1 MSSGAGRAAAPP
13 TGSAR
18 SGEAAIWHDVEC
30 ASYAA
35 DLEAWRG
42 LAAAA
47 GGPVL
52 ELGAGTGRVALDL
65 AAHGHAVW
73 AVDSDPAL
81 VGELSRRARERG
93 LEVRARAADA
103 RALSLGRRF
112 ALAVAPM
119 QVAQLLGG
127 SAGRRAMLAAVR
139 AHLDREAALAIA
151 LADPVEGLPAAEVLP
166 PLPDVLEVAGWV
178 YSSRPVAV
186 RDAGAAI
193 AIDRVREA
201 VSPRGELWESAATLL
216 LDRVTPDELAA
227 EAAEECYRERERL
240 RVPETEAY
248 VGSDVLVLERIR

>member
-1 MSSGAGRAAAPP
+1 MSSRASGADAPP
-13 TGSAR
+13 GGAAR
-18 SGEAAIWHDVEC
+18 WEEPAIWHDVEC
-30 ASYAA
+30 ASYTA
-35 DLEAWRG
+35 DLDLWRG

-47 GGPVL
+47 RGPVL

-65 AAHGHAVW
+65 AARGHAVW
-73 AVDSDPAL
+73 AIDSDRAL
-81 VGELSRRARERG
+81 VSELSRRARERR
-93 LEVRARAADA
+93 LEVRARAGDA
-103 RALSLGRRF
+103 RALSLNRRF
-112 ALAVAPM
+112 ALVVAPM

-139 AHLDREAALAIA
+139 AHLDPGATLAIA

-166 PLPDVLEVAGWV
+166 PLPDVLEVGGWV

-201 VSPRGELWESAATLL
+201 VSPRGGLRESAATLV
-216 LDRVTPDELAA
+216 LDRVTPEELAA
-227 EAAEECYRERERL
+227 EAAQGGYRERERL